1 MQFKKILINPKD
13 QESGNEGTKNK
24 RDKWK
29 TNTNVADSNPDAQ
42 VIILSVNRLKN
53 NLNEEN
59 FRLNTKARLNYMLC
73 RRDAPEIQRHKYFGI

>member
-1 MQFKKILINPKD
+1 M
-13 QESGNEGTKNK
+13 
-24 RDKWK
+24 
-29 TNTNVADSNPDAQ
+29 ADSNPDAQ

-73 RRDAPEIQRHKYFGI
+73 RRHEPEIQRQKCFGI

>member
-1 MQFKKILINPKD
+1 MYDKIHYKKKKKKLKKKK
-13 QESGNEGTKNK
+13 KNK
-24 RDKWK
+24 RDKWE
-29 TNTNVADSNPDAQ
+29 TNTNMADSNPDAQ

-73 RRDAPEIQRHKYFGI
+73 RRHAPEIQRHKCFGI